1 MEIPLLD
8 NGTLLG
14 GRYRVAAELGK
25 GGMSRVYLADDL
37 RLPGQLWAVKI
48 SPAGGAERGQLASE
62 ASLLIALQH
71 PRLPRVV
78 DWLMEEG
85 EGWTCL
91 VMDYISGETLEQLYR
106 RTGRAAEETELVNAA
121 EAVLDVL
128 AYLHSRQPPVVYR
141 DVKPSNLMLDADGT
155 IKLIDF
161 GIARNYRSDGSGDTT
176 RLGTVGFAAPESYAG
191 NSDPRSDL
199 YGLGALLLSL
209 ATRGAVTEWG
219 REAERAMHGV
229 LPAALTGF
237 IRRLLRKN
245 PDDRYVSAAD
255 ALRCLQEL
263 KPNAAGEESGGRIG
277 RAPETA
283 APDKSAC
290 KSVRQISACT
300 GGMVGVEG
308 EQACISGIST
318 GSGVNINN
326 GIGIYGG
333 NNRAKRAG
341 KADPKRTAAA
351 AFLGSAPGLGTT
363 SASLAAAR
371 HLSALGPAV
380 WVELNPA
387 ASAYR
392 RLRDLSGAPET
403 PGPDG
408 EAVFRLGGF
417 DCARRTGRPYTEL
430 YGGLLSG
437 YRWAIFDLGPSSDA
451 AGVREIVAA
460 AEVSVLIASGA
471 DWRLEETVR
480 NAREFGRHAAN
491 LVVAL
496 PLAGKEAAGLVQ
508 SMTEVRVHTL
518 PCVPEPLESILDQ
531 RSWAALLMPLVNGPA
546 VRKP

>member
-8 NGTLLG
+8 KGTLLG

-37 RLPGQLWAVKI
+37 RLPGQRWAVKI

-78 DWLMEEG
+78 DWLMPEG
-85 EGWTCL
+85 EDWTSL
-91 VMDYISGETLEQLYR
+91 VMDYIPGDTLEQLYR
-106 RTGRAAEETELVNAA
+106 RTGEAAGATELVNVA
-121 EAVLDVL
+121 EAVLDIL
-128 AYLHSRQPPVVYR
+128 TYLHSRQPPVVYR
-141 DVKPSNLMLDADGT
+141 DVKPSNLMIDADGT

-161 GIARNYRSDGSGDTT
+161 GIARSYHPNGSGDTT
-176 RLGTVGFAAPESYAG
+176 RLGTVGFAAPESYTG

-209 ATRGAVTEWG
+209 ATRGAFTEWG
-219 REAERAMHGV
+219 RGAERALHGV

-245 PDDRYVSAAD
+245 PGDRYASASD
-255 ALRCLQEL
+255 ALRCLREL
-263 KPNAAGEESGGRIG
+263 KPNAAGEESGGRVV
-277 RAPETA
+277 RSSVTA
-283 APDKSAC
+283 APNQSAC
-290 KSVRQISACT
+290 KPSRQISGST
-300 GGMVGVEG
+300 GGKVGVEG
-308 EQACISGIST
+308 AEAFNIGGRISIHDGIS
-318 GSGVNINN
+318 IN
-326 GIGIYGG
+326 GG
-333 NNRAKRAG
+333 KNRGKRAG
-341 KADPKRTAAA
+341 SFDPKRTAVV
-351 AFLGSAPGLGTT
+351 AFLGAAPGLGTT

-371 HLSALGPAV
+371 YLSGLGPAV

-392 RLRDLSGAPET
+392 RLRGLSGAPET

-417 DCARRTGRPYTEL
+417 DCARRTDRPYTEF
-430 YGGLLSG
+430 YAGLLAG
-437 YRWAIFDLGPSSDA
+437 YRWAIFDLGSRIGA
-451 AGVREIVAA
+451 ASVQGIVAA

-480 NAREFGRHAAN
+480 CAREFGRYTEN

-496 PLAGKEAAGLVQ
+496 PLAGKETAGLVQ
-508 SMTEVRVHTL
+508 SMTEVRVHGL
-518 PCVPEPLESILDQ
+518 PCVSEPLESNLDQ
-531 RSWAALLMPLVNGPA
+531 RIWEALLLPLLNGPA
-546 VRKP
+546 VRNP